1 MPSNRRLRWVLLPV
15 GAAAAVVLAGCTP
28 TELNGYLPG
37 FVEDGTPATNHTE
50 MVSGLWVNSWIVLLA
65 VGVVTWALMGWAA
78 IAYRRRKGQTGLPV
92 QLRYNMPIE
101 IFYTVVP
108 FILVLGFFAFTA
120 RDQAIIETQYEDPDV
135 SITAIGKQWA
145 WDFQYNGDEEDNSDA
160 VWTMGIQAQ
169 PDKNGDIDQE
179 QLPTLYLPVDQT
191 VQIKLQSRDV
201 IHSFWIID
209 FLYKKDMYIGKDNF
223 WSFTPTREGTY
234 AGKCAELCGE
244 YHSMMLFNVKV
255 VSAEEY
261 EDYLASLEAKGQTG
275 DINDAYDR
283 LQNTPNDPTDPS
295 VQQSDE
301 GNE

>member
-261 EDYLASLEAKGQTG
+261 EDYLATLAAAGQTG
-275 DINDAYDR
+275 DIDDAYDR
-283 LQNTPNDPTDPS
+283 LQNTPNDPSDPS